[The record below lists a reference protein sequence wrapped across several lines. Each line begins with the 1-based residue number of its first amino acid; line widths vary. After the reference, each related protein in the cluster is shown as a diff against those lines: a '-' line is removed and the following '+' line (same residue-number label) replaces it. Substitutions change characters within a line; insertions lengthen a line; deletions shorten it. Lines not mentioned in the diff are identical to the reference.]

1 VTVSEPIQGDILFYD
16 GHCGLCHGAVLFVL
30 NRRPRAE
37 DLRFAPLQG
46 ETFASLISPQER
58 ETLPDSL
65 VLRTAEGRLLLRSAG
80 ALYIG
85 RRLGGIWRVLAAL
98 AWVVPRPLRDAVY
111 GGIARYRKRWFGTR
125 DATCPL
131 VPPELRARFLP

>member
-1 VTVSEPIQGDILFYD
+1 MSEANHGDILFYD

-30 NRRPRAE
+30 NRRPRGE
-37 DLRFAPLQG
+37 GIHFAPLQG
-46 ETFASLISPQER
+46 ETFTSLVSAEER
-58 ETLPDSL
+58 EALPDSI
-65 VLRTAEGRLLLRSAG
+65 VLRTADGRLLVRSVG

-111 GGIARYRKRWFGTR
+111 AGIARYRKRWFGTR

-131 VPPELRARFLP
+131 VPADLRTRFLL